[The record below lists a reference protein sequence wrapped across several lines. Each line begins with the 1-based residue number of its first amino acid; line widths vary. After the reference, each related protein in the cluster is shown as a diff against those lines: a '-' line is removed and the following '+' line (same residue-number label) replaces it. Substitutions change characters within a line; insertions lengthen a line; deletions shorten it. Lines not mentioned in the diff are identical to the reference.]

1 MIQVSY
7 GLTSYSLFKNISQYL
22 TGGMMANPKKVI
34 AVKPARKAI
43 SGKAPKKKKKSR
55 FAPAGIVGRGYLKG
69 TTI

>member
-1 MIQVSY
+1 
-7 GLTSYSLFKNISQYL
+7 
-22 TGGMMANPKKVI
+22 MANPKKVI

-43 SGKAPKKKKKSR
+43 SGKAPRKKKSR